1 MDTSIIH
8 PDVLVQPTGGE
19 KQRAVAYV
27 SELRRGGGLPPHR
40 HLRAQ
45 LLAVTSGSIAV
56 TAEGSTFVA
65 PPERAVWVPP
75 NTVHETRH
83 LASTRLRTLYITT
96 DPGMALPT
104 KTTVV
109 QIGPLMR
116 ELITAIVARPRDYE
130 ERGCDG
136 RLVAV
141 LIDQIAASR
150 ALPLNLPM
158 PKSENLL
165 ALAYRIL
172 DRPADVANLAQLA
185 RSLNMSSRT
194 LERQFKVETG
204 LSIRSFR
211 RQAKLFKAL
220 ELLSSNMPVSRISDA
235 LGFGEPSAFIAM
247 FKAAFGAT
255 PGRSLSEGETRTKPP
270 SRLCSTKPHLCLNA
284 YRIFAGNWARP
295 RVII

>member
-1 MDTSIIH
+1 LVDLSIIHAQIH
-8 PDVLVQPTGGE
+8 PDVCVQPTGGE

-27 SELRRGGGLPPHR
+27 SELRRGGGLSPHS

-65 PPERAVWVPP
+65 PPERAVWVPA

-83 LASTRLRTLYITT
+83 LASTRLRTLYIAT
-96 DPGMALPT
+96 DPGMALPA

-109 QIGPLMR
+109 QISPLMR

-130 ERGCDG
+130 ERGSDG

-150 ALPLNLPM
+150 ALPLNLPI

-165 ALAYRIL
+165 ALAYRVL
-172 DRPADVANLAQLA
+172 DMPADVPNLAQLA
-185 RSLNMSSRT
+185 RSLNMSPRT
-194 LERQFKVETG
+194 LERQFKAETG

-220 ELLSSNMPVSRISDA
+220 EMLSSNVPVSRISDT

-247 FKAAFGAT
+247 FKTAFGVT
-255 PGRSLSEGETRTKPP
+255 PGHYLSQ
-270 SRLCSTKPHLCLNA
+270 N
-284 YRIFAGNWARP
+284 
-295 RVII
+295 